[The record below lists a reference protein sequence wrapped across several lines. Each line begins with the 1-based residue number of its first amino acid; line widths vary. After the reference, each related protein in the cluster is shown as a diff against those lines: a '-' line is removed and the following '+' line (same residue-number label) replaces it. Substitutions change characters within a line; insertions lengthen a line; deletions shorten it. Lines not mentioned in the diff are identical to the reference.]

1 MGEWTEPCCFPC
13 KAGGPLPLP
22 RESKR
27 LGGNSRTLASDEL
40 HASRIR
46 QAGLSL
52 HPARATI
59 CPPRDKALAARPLHA
74 SAGVPF
80 VRSHPL
86 GSDSVLT
93 RPRALS
99 ADEPGATVELSL
111 LPR

>member
-59 CPPRDKALAARPLHA
+59 CPPRDKALAARPERKPVT
-74 SAGVPF
+74 SRCS
-80 VRSHPL
+80 RSQIAH
-86 GSDSVLT
+86 SDSDVTALMALQS
-93 RPRALS
+93 RP
-99 ADEPGATVELSL
+99 P
-111 LPR
+111 P